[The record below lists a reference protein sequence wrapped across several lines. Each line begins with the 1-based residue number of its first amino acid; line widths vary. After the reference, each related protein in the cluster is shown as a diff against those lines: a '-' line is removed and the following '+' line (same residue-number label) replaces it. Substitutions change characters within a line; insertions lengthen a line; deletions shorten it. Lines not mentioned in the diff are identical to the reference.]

1 MDCPSG
7 QTRLLL
13 IFFDCSVCL
22 ILNLGYCVIDAFRTL
37 AVKLALFDDCL
48 RNGCVAVANDFFR
61 KCLAAAVK
69 PCGLEVFHSETVK
82 LKWLCQG
89 VLNVLID
96 LFVC

>member
-1 MDCPSG
+1 MEVFTFTFALPLLF
-7 QTRLLL
+7 RLLL

-22 ILNLGYCVIDAFRTL
+22 ILNLGYCVIDAFRPL

-69 PCGLEVFHSETVK
+69 PSGIE
-82 LKWLCQG
+82 G
-89 VLNVLID
+89 
-96 LFVC
+96 